1 MIRLFSSVSHS
12 SWKTSSKRFLSF
24 SNVQNPFDKVL
35 IANRGEI
42 SSRVMRTCK
51 DLGIKTV
58 AIYSTHDAKAPYVS
72 EADETICIGQSY
84 LNEERVLEAIQ
95 ESEAQACMPGYGFFS
110 ENAAFARRIPNNV
123 TWLGPSPEAI
133 VQMGCKIRSKQI
145 AIDAGVSVIPGFE
158 GELENFDHAAKVAN
172 DIGYPVLLKAA
183 AGGGGKGMRICHNDQ
198 ELKEGFPLAKA
209 EAQKFFNDNRLL
221 VEKYVVDPH
230 HIEFQLLSGYKKGS
244 DSEMD
249 ILVFCE
255 RECSIQRRHQKI
267 LEESPSPLLKEETRL
282 AMVKEV
288 KQLVRNTGY
297 TSAGTVEFLVDK
309 DQNFY
314 FLEMN
319 TRLQVEH
326 PVSET
331 VSVGY
336 PDLVKGMLWVG
347 AGWGVPEEYLDTI
360 GDKPYYPFYGH
371 SIEARVYAEDPL
383 RDFLPSTGPLIP
395 YQEPAALMTSERI
408 LRIDS
413 GVDKGYV
420 VTPHYDPML
429 SKVIAW
435 SAEGRLA
442 ALDQLHQA
450 MQDYVIGQNIQ
461 HNARLVMDV
470 LSHEAFRQGE
480 TPTSFL
486 PTHYPDGFK
495 GVQLSTEERQ
505 DLAVCMVVLTGNKN
519 PQVVVRLD
527 GIFGDAVIV
536 EHLEP
541 FLFKVMMLDGK
552 GAVCDERIVTLDEQP
567 VYKKSDLL
575 ARVALNNGDVK
586 TIQMLSEGQSDDIAI
601 EMNGAQ
607 MNVLLQ
613 TPIEFDLSTHMQP
626 PKEVDQT
633 NLVLSPM
640 PGTLI
645 SYAVEEGE
653 EVQVGQELCVI
664 EAMKMQNII
673 RSPKAGTIASIHV
686 AVGSSLMADAV
697 ILTFAT
703 GESVPPCEDDISNV
717 DT

>member
-1 MIRLFSSVSHS
+1 MIRLFSSVGRQS
-12 SWKTSSKRFLSF
+12 TKRFLSTA
-24 SNVQNPFDKVL
+24 NARNPFDRVL

-42 SSRVMRTCK
+42 SSRIMRTCR
-51 DLGIKTV
+51 DLGVKTV

-84 LNEERVLEAIQ
+84 LNEERVLEAIR
-95 ESEAQACMPGYGFFS
+95 ESGAQACMPGYGFFS
-110 ENAAFARRIPNNV
+110 ENANFARQMPNNV

-133 VQMGCKIRSKQI
+133 LQMGCKIRSKKI

-158 GELENFDHAAKVAN
+158 GELENFEHAAKIAN

-198 ELKEGFPLAKA
+198 ELKESFPLAKA

-230 HIEFQLLSGYKKGS
+230 HIEFQLLSDFKRGS
-244 DSEMD
+244 NSEMD

-282 AMVKEV
+282 AMVEEV
-288 KQLVRNTGY
+288 KQLVKNTGY
-297 TSAGTVEFLVDK
+297 TSAGTVEFLVDEE
-309 DQNFY
+309 QNFY

-347 AGWGVPEEYLDTI
+347 AGWGIPGEYLSTI
-360 GDKPYYPFYGH
+360 GDRAYYPFHGH

-383 RDFLPSTGPLIP
+383 RDFLPSTGPLVP
-395 YQEPAALMTSERI
+395 YQEPAEILTSDRI

-413 GVDKGYV
+413 GVDEGYV

-435 SAEGRLA
+435 SANGRQT

-450 MQDYVIGQNIQ
+450 MQEYVIGRNIQ
-461 HNARLVMDV
+461 HNSRLVMDV
-470 LSHEAFRQGE
+470 LNHKVFREGN

-486 PTHYPDGFK
+486 ATHYPNGFQ
-495 GVQLSTEERQ
+495 GVQLSTAEKQ
-505 DLAVCMVVLTGNKN
+505 DLAVCMVVLARNKN
-519 PQVVVRLD
+519 PEVIVRLN
-527 GIFGDAVIV
+527 GIFGEAAIV
-536 EHLEP
+536 EKMKSSR
-541 FLFKVMMLDGK
+541 FKVTMLDEG
-552 GAVCDERIVTLDEQP
+552 GDAYNERIIVLDEQP
-567 VYKKSDLL
+567 VYNKADLL
-575 ARVALNNGDVK
+575 ARVSLNNGDVK
-586 TIQMLSEGQSDDIAI
+586 TIQMLAEGYCDEIFI
-601 EMNGAQ
+601 EVSGAE
-607 MNVLLQ
+607 MSVILQ
-613 TPIEFDLSTHMQP
+613 TPREFELSKYMQP

-633 NLVLSPM
+633 DLVLSPM

-653 EVQVGQELCVI
+653 EVQIGQELCVV

-673 RSPKAGTIASIHV
+673 RSPKAGTIASVHV
-686 AVGSSLMADAV
+686 PVGSSLMADAV
-697 ILTFAT
+697 ILKFAAAD
-703 GESVPPCEDDISNV
+703 SMNPCEDELSDV
-717 DT
+717 GT

>member
-1 MIRLFSSVSHS
+1 MIRLLSSVGRPT
-12 SWKTSSKRFLSF
+12 WKIANKRFLSTV
-24 SNVQNPFDKVL
+24 NATGPFDKIL

-42 SSRVMRTCK
+42 SSRVMRTCR

-95 ESEAQACMPGYGFFS
+95 ESGAQACMPGYGFFS
-110 ENAAFARRIPNNV
+110 ENANFARQMPNNV
-123 TWLGPSPEAI
+123 TWLGPSPDAI
-133 VQMGCKIRSKQI
+133 LQMGCKIRSKKI

-158 GELENFDHAAKVAN
+158 GELESFEHAARVAK

-183 AGGGGKGMRICHNDQ
+183 AGGGGKGMRICHNKQ
-198 ELKEGFPLAKA
+198 ELKESFPLAKA

-221 VEKYVVDPH
+221 VEKYVVNPH
-230 HIEFQLLSGYKKGS
+230 HIEFQLLSGFKKGS
-244 DSEMD
+244 DSKLD

-267 LEESPSPLLKEETRL
+267 LEESPSPLLKEKTRL
-282 AMVKEV
+282 AMVEEV
-288 KQLVRNTGY
+288 KQLVKNTGY
-297 TSAGTVEFLVDK
+297 TSAGTVEFLVDEE
-309 DQNFY
+309 QNFY

-331 VSVGY
+331 ISVGY

-347 AGWGVPEEYLDTI
+347 AGWGIPEEYLSTI
-360 GDKPYYPFYGH
+360 GDKAYYPFHGH

-383 RDFLPSTGPLIP
+383 RDFLPSTGPLLP
-395 YQEPAALMTSERI
+395 YQEPDGVLTSDRI

-413 GVDKGYV
+413 GVDEGYV

-435 SAEGRLA
+435 SARGRQT

-450 MQDYVIGQNIQ
+450 MQDYVIGKNIQ
-461 HNARLVMDV
+461 HNARLVMDI
-470 LSHEAFRQGE
+470 LNNKSFREGD

-486 PTHYPDGFK
+486 ATHYPDGFK
-495 GVQLSTEERQ
+495 GVELSTAEKQ
-505 DLAVCMVVLTGNKN
+505 DLAVCMVVLTKN
-519 PQVVVRLD
+519 NNPKVVVRFN
-527 GIFGDAVIV
+527 GIFGVAAIV
-536 EHLEP
+536 EKSESSR
-541 FLFKVMMLDGK
+541 FKVTMLDEGGK
-552 GAVCDERIVTLDEQP
+552 AYDEKTITLDEQP
-567 VYKKSDLL
+567 AYKKSDLL
-575 ARVALNNGDVK
+575 ARVSLNNGDVK
-586 TIQMLSEGQSDDIAI
+586 TIQMLAEGNSDEITI
-601 EMNGAQ
+601 EMNGAE

-613 TPIEFDLSTHMQP
+613 TPREFELSKYMQP
-626 PKEVDQT
+626 PKEVDRT
-633 NLVLSPM
+633 DLVLSPM

-645 SYAVEEGE
+645 SCAVEEGE
-653 EVQVGQELCVI
+653 EVQTGQELCVV

-673 RSPKAGTIASIHV
+673 RSPKTGSIASIHV
-686 AVGSSLMADAV
+686 AVGASLMADAV
-697 ILTFAT
+697 IFKFAT
-703 GESVPPCEDDISNV
+703 DDGITPSED
-717 DT
+717 